1 MDLIKNK
8 LNSKIY
14 SLVGLIFSVYT
25 IFLSRTC
32 PHHSAGRTCISPHI
46 VDNWLGTYNNGF
58 VRNGLLGH
66 LHSIFIG
73 NQVNLVWLNLLG
85 FGLIALNLIF
95 IYRSFLKKSI
105 VPYSQIL
112 FLFILITPLF
122 SVFINTIGHS
132 IHFCLIVFSL
142 TLLSIRYLQKKTHQI
157 ILILISIFLMGFIH
171 ESSII
176 LISPAFVTI
185 FLNPFSKQFFKKGLF
200 LILLY
205 YLILFGFVITTNYHN
220 YDFSNVENLIA
231 FNPLD
236 ERTHTPV
243 PFRNLAFSIS
253 QEFKIIYGS
262 KEIFIKNFFFKAIT
276 ASLFPFLISIMIGIT
291 KINYLE
297 TVRFFK
303 LLLLTWLYSM
313 PFYLTNNLWGAIAIL
328 NIVTT
333 LFIYETSSI
342 LFEAKNYDL
351 KKINTLYIFWKFI
364 EDNNLKVLI
373 LLAFL
378 ILFLYPVNAQTW
390 LRGVPESNALMFIPL
405 LLVIFFYFKN
415 KFTKYL
421 RNSKGSYS
429 NINN

>member
-1 MDLIKNK
+1 MELIKKK

-14 SLVGLIFSVYT
+14 PLIGLIFTVYT
-25 IFLSRTC
+25 ILLARTC
-32 PHHSAGRTCISPHI
+32 PHHSGGMTCISPHI

-66 LHSIFIG
+66 LHSILIG
-73 NQVNLVWLNLLG
+73 NNVNLFWLNILG

-95 IYRSFLKKSI
+95 IYRSFLKESI
-105 VPYSQIL
+105 VPYSKIL

-142 TLLSIRYLQKKTHQI
+142 TLLAIRHLSKKIYQI
-157 ILILISIFLMGFIH
+157 ILIIISLFLMGFIH
-171 ESSII
+171 ESSLI

-185 FLNPFSKQFFKKGLF
+185 FLNPFSKQFYRKGLF
-200 LILLY
+200 LILLF
-205 YLILFGFVITTNYHN
+205 YLILLGFVITTNYHN
-220 YDFSNVENLIA
+220 YNFSNVENLIA

-236 ERTHTPV
+236 GRNHTPV
-243 PFRNLAFSIS
+243 PFRNLAFSLS
-253 QEFKIIYGS
+253 EEFKIIYAT
-262 KEIFIKNFFFKAIT
+262 KEIFIKNFLFKAIT

-291 KINYLE
+291 KKNYLE
-297 TVRFFK
+297 AFRFFK
-303 LLLLTWLYSM
+303 LLLLTWLYSL

-342 LFEAKNYDL
+342 LFEAKNFKL
-351 KKINTLYIFWKFI
+351 KKIESLDIFWKFI

-373 LLAFL
+373 IMSFL
-378 ILFLYPVNAQTW
+378 ILFLYPVHAQTW
-390 LRGVPESNALMFIPL
+390 LRGVPESNAVMFIPL
-405 LLVIFFYFKN
+405 LLIIVFYLKN
-415 KFTKYL
+415 NLHKYL
-421 RNSKGSYS
+421 IKSKD
-429 NINN
+429 